1 MTKSEDSNLNH
12 AIANL
17 SFPIAN
23 FFQEFDTKT
32 LPIGVAAGILSGIIG
47 VLFDTSLAAF
57 VFSGDLESHLARGI
71 GIVLSSAIALRLVTS
86 LTSSFRTIT
95 ADIDTLPVA
104 VLAGIAAAINSSLS
118 DRADAE
124 TIFVTILATFALTAW
139 LTGAFLLALGQF
151 KVGELVRFIPYPAIA
166 GFLAGTGWL
175 LFRGSLEIM
184 TDIKLNLSN
193 LGLLFQTEIL
203 LRWLPGLIFA
213 AVLVLISRRYNHWSI
228 VPTAIIAAIGL
239 FYLFLWTSH
248 TSFEDAIAK
257 GWLLAP
263 FTAETLWQPFNPAK
277 LIEVDW
283 SVISTQIIGDI
294 LTIAAISPIAILLN
308 ASALELA
315 AECDIDFNQELKAA
329 GMANL
334 AVGVGGG
341 LVGYQ
346 TLSDS
351 LLVYRLGASSRLVG
365 LISAGVFAIALY
377 FGAATLSLFPKP
389 ILGGLLLFFG
399 LSLLLE
405 SLWDAGHKLPK
416 AEYFIVLLIL
426 VVVGAVGFLQGV
438 GVGLVAEITL
448 FVVNYSRID
457 VAKRVDSGVNY
468 RSRVHR
474 SPNQAQILRQKGD
487 QTYIVELQGLIFFG
501 TANKLL
507 NLIRERLDLAN
518 ENLSF
523 VILDFHDVTGLDS
536 SAVLSFAK
544 LKQIAKKQSLQLVLT
559 DLPPTAANQFQQG
572 GVLETPDPVFHVFP
586 DLDRGLEW
594 CESQI
599 LAVSQLRHPRFLPL
613 VMQLCSSLLAPEQAN
628 KLMQYLELMHL
639 SEGEYLF
646 RQGDPSEG
654 LYFIESGQL
663 SVVVVLS
670 DGETK
675 RLRTYTSGAIVGE
688 MGLYGNA
695 PRFASVVSDRNSRL
709 YHLSNQAFARIET
722 EEPLL
727 AATFHKFIVNL
738 LAERLRN
745 CSIELQNFLN

>member
-1 MTKSEDSNLNH
+1 MTKSQDSNLSN

-17 SFPIAN
+17 SFPFAN
-23 FFQEFDTKT
+23 FFLEFDAKT
-32 LPIGVAAGILSGIIG
+32 LPISLAAGLLSGIIG

-57 VFSGDLESHLARGI
+57 VFSGDLTSKLAQGI
-71 GIVLSSAIALRLVTS
+71 GIVLSSAIAVRVVTS
-86 LTSSFRTIT
+86 LTSSFPTIT

-104 VLAGIAAAINSSLS
+104 VLAGSAAAISSSLS
-118 DRADAE
+118 DSADAE

-151 KVGELVRFIPYPAIA
+151 KVGELIRFIPYPAIA

-184 TDIKLNLSN
+184 TDVKLNFSSLAVM
-193 LGLLFQTEIL
+193 FQTDIL

-213 AVLVLISRRYNHWSI
+213 ALLVLISRRYNHWSI

-248 TSFEDAIAK
+248 TAFEDAIAK
-257 GWLLAP
+257 GWLLEP
-263 FTAETLWQPFNPAK
+263 FTSGSLWQPFNPAK
-277 LIEVDW
+277 LIQVDW
-283 SVISTQIIGDI
+283 SVISTQMGDI

-329 GMANL
+329 GIANL

-341 LVGYQ
+341 MVGYH

-365 LISAGVFAIALY
+365 LVSASVFASALF

-399 LSLLLE
+399 LSLLVE
-405 SLWDAGHKLPK
+405 SLWDAGDKLPK
-416 AEYFIVLLIL
+416 AEYFIVWLIL

-438 GVGLVAEITL
+438 GVGLVAEIIL

-468 RSRVHR
+468 RSRVQR
-474 SPNQAQILRQKGD
+474 PSNQVQILRQKGE

-507 NLIRERLDLAN
+507 NQIRERLDLAS
-518 ENLSF
+518 ENLRF
-523 VILDFHDVTGLDS
+523 VILDFRQVTGLDS

-559 DLPPTAANQFQQG
+559 DLPPNAAKQFHQG
-572 GVLETPDPVFHVFP
+572 GVLETPDPVF
-586 DLDRGLEW
+586 
-594 CESQI
+594 Q
-599 LAVSQLRHPRFLPL
+599 
-613 VMQLCSSLLAPEQAN
+613 
-628 KLMQYLELMHL
+628 
-639 SEGEYLF
+639 
-646 RQGDPSEG
+646 
-654 LYFIESGQL
+654 
-663 SVVVVLS
+663 VL
-670 DGETK
+670 
-675 RLRTYTSGAIVGE
+675 
-688 MGLYGNA
+688 
-695 PRFASVVSDRNSRL
+695 
-709 YHLSNQAFARIET
+709 
-722 EEPLL
+722 
-727 AATFHKFIVNL
+727 
-738 LAERLRN
+738 
-745 CSIELQNFLN
+745 